1 MPQAAGAQAVRT
13 IGRDTQCET
22 GLEGLED
29 ATVDEFALDFVHS
42 MCGTEEF
49 QYEPGFH
56 SPGG

>member
-1 MPQAAGAQAVRT
+1 MPRAAGAQAVRT
-13 IGRDTQCET
+13 IGRDTEYGT

-29 ATVDEFALDFVHS
+29 ATVDEFALDCVHS